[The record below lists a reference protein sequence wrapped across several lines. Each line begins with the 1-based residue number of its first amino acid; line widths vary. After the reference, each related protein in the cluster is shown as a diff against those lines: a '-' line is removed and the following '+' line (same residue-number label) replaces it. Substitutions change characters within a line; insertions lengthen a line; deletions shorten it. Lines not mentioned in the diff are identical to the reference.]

1 MPKINVYQTKQ
12 PGVNVETGE
21 VVAVVP
27 RRVSVGWSRNQYAQ
41 IGVGHVFDPKYDAR
55 PPVPGSAGVQKNG
68 AVLTSALTED
78 GAEWI
83 EEWIDL
89 DRHMINQLIRELRT
103 ARDQAFGKDE

>member
-1 MPKINVYQTKQ
+1 MPKFNIYTTAQ

-27 RRVSVGWSRNQYAQ
+27 RRVSVGWSRHQYAQ
-41 IGVGHVFDPKYDAR
+41 IGVGHAFDAKFDGDR
-55 PPVPGSAGVQKNG
+55 RTTTGVPIDG
-68 AVLTSALTED
+68 AVLQTAQADDATE
-78 GAEWI
+78 WV

-103 ARDQAFGKDE
+103 ARDAAFGRDE